1 MEQSCS
7 QTRKCGRYGHAKE
20 GCPDL
25 RHNQS
30 PSATEPVLPSE
41 APSNIPTDSVS
52 FGPWMVAARR
62 TRKPSPNF
70 SAAKV
75 PNASSFGQVSRFQ
88 PIFVSDSDDVNVN
101 HSIPHAPSHVS
112 PLPTMV
118 QKSMSTKS
126 IAKKKSAALGKS
138 SKAVTVKKPLMVN
151 LSDFPALSR
160 FSHKAST
167 SKTLDKSKHSATV
180 MKENDDPNIVDGSFI
195 PPVLNTVSSS
205 CPPLGDPPDTL
216 TRERVA
222 PDMSG
227 QLDTGTREVE
237 AVNIHDSGGSQEFLH
252 FRITNKALDSTLLA
266 TAVYASPS
274 VSKRKT
280 LWPLLCRLAESIR
293 SPWLLFVDFNA
304 TLTSADRS
312 GCALSSKPSRGFQN
326 LLLDYGLRDMGY
338 QGPAYTWSRGSAS
351 VRLDRFICNSY
362 YDETYP
368 ESNVHHLLR
377 LRSDRRPIF
386 LTVGRP
392 FRNRRPSPFRY
403 FSLLRGIQK
412 SLSCHPSR
420 FLRRL
425 ESELLV
431 DLEHLLDQEELLW
444 RQKSRSDW
452 VSLGDRNTRYFHRRA
467 ICRKQRSMITTLKI
481 RDGSWCDDDD
491 TLCSEAVEFFRN
503 LFDDTGSSQEVFPAI
518 NSFPQLSDVALRD
531 LDSTPLREEIH
542 SALMEM
548 APLKSP
554 VRSFGTEGRKKDGP
568 QVPASDKIYEY
579 ILFRGSDIKSWPNTL
594 DAAFNEGIR
603 SDSNIRE
610 MREVE
615 TQRKLNTRG
624 ASEGENQ
631 RDFFEE
637 LTAKNK
643 ERGGERNRVVCRN
656 PGFTFNPEMKL
667 PSTFVFTVCFVSM
680 KLPENAHKQAFKK
693 KETLA
698 GEVMEKTTVEI
709 SPLRTVL
716 AAVTRLWTH

>member
-1 MEQSCS
+1 MKTYDSGAAAPRNPRKHRRLDDDPPDGGGGGDHLPNSGHPVEGASTQAPSYKESLMKDKSSSDHGFVDFFDDEDIDLHEGDVTRSLVDGLLSIEFSECVQSLAEKS
-7 QTRKCGRYGHAKE
+7 LDQTLVIKLLGRRIGYTTLRTKIYELWKPKQAIRLMDIENDYFLVSFHARSDYLQALAGGPWTIFGHYLTVQQWISEFSTSAPYPTKVMVWIRLPGLPVTLYKRSIIEEIGASIGPVVKLDYQTESGRRGRFARMALSIDLSKPLISKLIVNGRVQLVEYESLPVICFQCGRYGHAKE

-237 AVNIHDSGGSQEFLH
+237 AVNIHDSGGSQEV
-252 FRITNKALDSTLLA
+252 A
-266 TAVYASPS
+266 
-274 VSKRKT
+274 
-280 LWPLLCRLAESIR
+280 
-293 SPWLLFVDFNA
+293 
-304 TLTSADRS
+304 
-312 GCALSSKPSRGFQN
+312 
-326 LLLDYGLRDMGY
+326 
-338 QGPAYTWSRGSAS
+338 
-351 VRLDRFICNSY
+351 
-362 YDETYP
+362 
-368 ESNVHHLLR
+368 
-377 LRSDRRPIF
+377 
-386 LTVGRP
+386 
-392 FRNRRPSPFRY
+392 
-403 FSLLRGIQK
+403 
-412 SLSCHPSR
+412 
-420 FLRRL
+420 
-425 ESELLV
+425 
-431 DLEHLLDQEELLW
+431 
-444 RQKSRSDW
+444 
-452 VSLGDRNTRYFHRRA
+452 
-467 ICRKQRSMITTLKI
+467 MI
-481 RDGSWCDDDD
+481 
-491 TLCSEAVEFFRN
+491 E
-503 LFDDTGSSQEVFPAI
+503 
-518 NSFPQLSDVALRD
+518 
-531 LDSTPLREEIH
+531 
-542 SALMEM
+542 
-548 APLKSP
+548 
-554 VRSFGTEGRKKDGP
+554 
-568 QVPASDKIYEY
+568 
-579 ILFRGSDIKSWPNTL
+579 
-594 DAAFNEGIR
+594 
-603 SDSNIRE
+603 
-610 MREVE
+610 
-615 TQRKLNTRG
+615 
-624 ASEGENQ
+624 
-631 RDFFEE
+631 
-637 LTAKNK
+637 
-643 ERGGERNRVVCRN
+643 
-656 PGFTFNPEMKL
+656 
-667 PSTFVFTVCFVSM
+667 
-680 KLPENAHKQAFKK
+680 
-693 KETLA
+693 
-698 GEVMEKTTVEI
+698 
-709 SPLRTVL
+709 
-716 AAVTRLWTH
+716 